1 MQARK
6 VPKALMPCATF
17 SVEERDR
24 YLPGV
29 GGSGGGV
36 IFRKSF
42 IG

>member
-1 MQARK
+1 MQQMLGNYPAR
-6 VPKALMPCATF
+6 F
-17 SVEERDR
+17 SARLSVRRGYD
-24 YLPGV
+24 V